1 MWKFFSFSRIIMWFF
16 SHLNFYKWEIYIM
29 MIPRSL
35 YALSVE
41 PSFWIARLSA
51 ITAITAPF
59 ILSVDFSLSILM
71 FPAGSVRTYTL
82 SIIYR
87 GGTFPPCAIF
97 CSIYDRMERFVVL
110 SSFYDVLGF
119 GMDFPTY
126 RVAIRPA
133 IVIKK
138 KSGCFRAFPEPYSI
152 TSYNARFGCACSS
165 SNITPWTLSPC
176 LV

>member
-1 MWKFFSFSRIIMWFF
+1 
-16 SHLNFYKWEIYIM
+16 

-51 ITAITAPF
+51 ITAIIAPF

-82 SIIYR
+82 SVIHR
-87 GGTFPPCAIF
+87 SGTFPPCAIF
-97 CSIYDRMERFVVL
+97 CSIYDRIERFVVL

-133 IVIKK
+133 VVIKK
-138 KSGCFRAFPEPYSI
+138 KSGCFRASPEPCSI